1 MSQKKQVEKFS
12 ILSITSVNY
21 RGSCTVLFKNRC
33 MKTHINRQVVHPGM
47 FIFIM
52 ATIPNPDP
60 REPSPDL
67 TEPSEGYSS
76 TDGEVRIADTEEDNE
91 DPNTDLSGIKDDRTH
106 TPEEAQADQE
116 KKNNNDEPD
125 LSGEINV

>member
-1 MSQKKQVEKFS
+1 
-12 ILSITSVNY
+12 
-21 RGSCTVLFKNRC
+21 
-33 MKTHINRQVVHPGM
+33 M

-52 ATIPNPDP
+52 AAIPNADP
-60 REPSPDL
+60 RDPSPDI

-76 TDGEVRIADTEEDNE
+76 IDEDDRIADTEEDHE

-106 TPEEAQADQE
+106 DPEEAQAEQE
-116 KKNNNDEPD
+116 KKDNNDEPD

>member
-1 MSQKKQVEKFS
+1 
-12 ILSITSVNY
+12 
-21 RGSCTVLFKNRC
+21 

-47 FIFIM
+47 SIFIM

-76 TDGEVRIADTEEDNE
+76 TDEEDRIADTEEDNE
-91 DPNTDLSGIKDDRTH
+91 DPNTDLSGIKDDRIH
-106 TPEEAQADQE
+106 DSEEVQAEQ
-116 KKNNNDEPD
+116 KRKNNNDEPD